1 MDYRSINATSFIPNY
16 TDSNNSFNHNNS
28 SNNTFQNSTSSPN
41 SFEESFCW
49 RYYGTMKL
57 FTITFISIWGLLSL
71 LAIYCLYSQIRSDH
85 VVPVFIINLLISD
98 IIQICC
104 MIVQV
109 ANVKGYFINY
119 FVIYYLY
126 NCGVMASVFFMT
138 SIAMERYLLIAWPFW
153 YRFQR
158 KLKVSASVSVVS
170 WILSVFIGLN
180 DGNWLGSLLVLPIP
194 LLIFFLVRSIKAL
207 STAQNVPPDERRQI
221 IVVLTVV
228 LFVYV
233 LTFLP
238 QIIMEFMLW
247 GGWWW
252 WDFNYTTFVNL
263 ISVSCTLIQ
272 LNPVADL
279 LLYLIIK
286 KWLFDKLLAFLC
298 CCRKINNRN
307 QQTNSIT
314 ATTCSWSASQGQKE
328 AENNS

>member
-1 MDYRSINATSFIPNY
+1 MQHLP
-16 TDSNNSFNHNNS
+16 
-28 SNNTFQNSTSSPN
+28 SPN
-41 SFEESFCW
+41 RSKSSTNPDLSYLLVLLLI
-49 RYYGTMKL
+49 YYYY
-57 FTITFISIWGLLSL
+57 FTLILLNPHFL
-71 LAIYCLYSQIRSDH
+71 QIRSDH

-98 IIQICC
+98 IIQIC
-104 MIVQV
+104 
-109 ANVKGYFINY
+109 F
-119 FVIYYLY
+119 IYYLY

-138 SIAMERYLLIAWPFW
+138 FIAMERYLLIAWPFW

-158 KLKVSASVSVVS
+158 KLKLSASVSVVS

-180 DGNWLGSLLVLPIP
+180 NGMWQGSLLVLPMP

-207 STAQNVPPDERRQI
+207 STAQNVPPNERQQI

-228 LFVYV
+228 LFAYV

-238 QIIMEFMLW
+238 QILV
-247 GGWWW
+247 
-252 WDFNYTTFVNL
+252 DTTFVNL
-263 ISVSCTLIQ
+263 ISVPCTLIQ
-272 LNPVADL
+272 LNPLADL

-286 KWLFDKLLAFLC
+286 KCLFDKLLAFLC